1 MFRINDNFTLL
12 AGSYLFSQVGRKIAE
27 FQAGHPEAELIRMG
41 IGDVTRP
48 LCRAAIEALHRAVDD
63 EAATETFHG
72 YGPEQGYGFLR
83 EKIAEIDYQDR
94 GIDISP
100 DEIFIS
106 DGAKSD
112 TGNIGDILSVGNR
125 VAVTDPVYPVYVDTN
140 VMAGRAGLPVGED
153 GWSNI
158 ELLPCTAENGFVP
171 ELPKTS
177 PDIIYLCYPNNPTG
191 TALTRDRLKVW
202 VDYCL
207 SHGALLLFDSAYEA
221 YIIDDDVPHSIYEID
236 GARECAIEFRS
247 FSKTAGFTGIRLGY
261 TVVPHCLKGADSRG
275 ERVALN
281 PLWNR
286 RQSTKFNG
294 ASYLSQRA
302 AEALYTPEGRRQVAE
317 TVAYYMGNA
326 AIMRAGLSE
335 AGLQAVGGVNSPYL
349 WIKAPDGMSSWE
361 FFDLLLGKYNVAGT
375 PGSGFGKAGE
385 GYLRLTAFNTLENT
399 RAAMERLSSH
409 PFINK

>member
-171 ELPKTS
+171 DLPKTS

-207 SHGALLLFDSAYEA
+207 SHGALLLFDSAYED